1 MIYNKEASF
10 SYPVFAENINAYAN
24 PIFNF
29 DVTNLTATDDEY
41 IFTIEYNIN
50 SDFLN
55 ELIELRKASLVFIIN
70 TSDNFFVKLEP
81 GQKSIRV
88 SNKRLSFNSRA
99 TIQLQIQA
107 ETQIEFNE
115 ADGLNEFY
123 KIFKENISVDRY
135 SLLGFTQR
143 VTYTNP
149 DKFPIDLFRYKVEA
163 EMSHDFEIELTP
175 NDIVLKV
182 RINRYLFPNIVNRNS
197 MLNMYIYVG
206 LSRALNQFIRN
217 NIQLTDREEE
227 AEIWLDTLS
236 STNSILD
243 DKLLELMKDHGVE
256 YISYDNIDEIIHLT
270 SDKIVDKFV
279 KNIELVNKYEN

>member
-1 MIYNKEASF
+1 
-10 SYPVFAENINAYAN
+10 
-24 PIFNF
+24 
-29 DVTNLTATDDEY
+29 
-41 IFTIEYNIN
+41 
-50 SDFLN
+50 
-55 ELIELRKASLVFIIN
+55 
-70 TSDNFFVKLEP
+70 
-81 GQKSIRV
+81 
-88 SNKRLSFNSRA
+88 
-99 TIQLQIQA
+99 
-107 ETQIEFNE
+107 
-115 ADGLNEFY
+115 
-123 KIFKENISVDRY
+123 
-135 SLLGFTQR
+135 
-143 VTYTNP
+143 
-149 DKFPIDLFRYKVEA
+149 
-163 EMSHDFEIELTP
+163 MSHDFEIELTP

>member
-1 MIYNKEASF
+1 
-10 SYPVFAENINAYAN
+10 
-24 PIFNF
+24 
-29 DVTNLTATDDEY
+29 
-41 IFTIEYNIN
+41 
-50 SDFLN
+50 
-55 ELIELRKASLVFIIN
+55 
-70 TSDNFFVKLEP
+70 
-81 GQKSIRV
+81 
-88 SNKRLSFNSRA
+88 
-99 TIQLQIQA
+99 
-107 ETQIEFNE
+107 
-115 ADGLNEFY
+115 
-123 KIFKENISVDRY
+123 
-135 SLLGFTQR
+135 
-143 VTYTNP
+143 
-149 DKFPIDLFRYKVEA
+149 
-163 EMSHDFEIELTP
+163 MSHDFEIELTP

-236 STNSILD
+236 STNSVLD